1 MKKLSRGYAWLDTG
15 THESLLDAS
24 MFIRIL
30 DTRQGIK
37 VGCPEGAAWDNGW
50 INADELEKLAEPL
63 EKSGYG
69 KYLKEL
75 LLR

>member
-1 MKKLSRGYAWLDTG
+1 
-15 THESLLDAS
+15 

-37 VGCPEGAAWDNGW
+37 VGCPEEAAWDNGW
-50 INADELEKLAEPL
+50 INAEELEKLAEPL

-69 KYLKEL
+69 KYLKGL
-75 LLR
+75 LQR